1 MVQMISLGAPLET
14 PRVLRVRFHK
24 IGVFQYISHLDL
36 MRTMTRV
43 MARSHLPV
51 RYTNGFNPKPHLVFS
66 APLPVGAES
75 PREFVD
81 VEVLR
86 EVDLDEVKAVLNSGL
101 PEDLAVEEVYYA
113 ETKFSAITAA
123 EYRITLF
130 LPGADAALAD
140 ACAAALEK
148 RPIVVCKRTKSGD
161 RDVDISPAI
170 RSVSACYEAPGK
182 IILTVTLAADSGSF
196 LNPDYLVNHLRDTL
210 GILQGSPL
218 EEWYTVY
225 RAHLFTADGSDFF

>member
-101 PEDLAVEEVYYA
+101 PEDLAAEEVYYA

-123 EYRITLF
+123 
-130 LPGADAALAD
+130 
-140 ACAAALEK
+140 
-148 RPIVVCKRTKSGD
+148 
-161 RDVDISPAI
+161 
-170 RSVSACYEAPGK
+170 
-182 IILTVTLAADSGSF
+182 
-196 LNPDYLVNHLRDTL
+196 
-210 GILQGSPL
+210 
-218 EEWYTVY
+218 
-225 RAHLFTADGSDFF
+225 